1 MENFPSSCLRLCLT
15 FQTFRAYGV
24 SRRQS
29 RAPCSPP
36 PLSLSPAPR
45 FWGTEAR
52 KVRKGAEFLGNG
64 EFWKQQLWMKHQRV
78 LLPGAFPSWEQGM
91 GGMGMGKQLMGCLCS
106 ERCVEISSPLEHYT
120 QSNYLTEK
128 SLPSLS
134 PLWFLSKAPISLHQ
148 ASFCLLETICWLI
161 VSVYTEKF
169 QTNGSSETPS
179 ILARDSL
186 KKKL

>member
-1 MENFPSSCLRLCLT
+1 MEKFPSSCLRLCLT

-36 PLSLSPAPR
+36 PLLLSPAPR

-106 ERCVEISSPLEHYT
+106 ERCVLRDLFALGALHPEQLPYREKLAIT
-120 QSNYLTEK
+120 Q
-128 SLPSLS
+128 PSLIPFQS
-134 PLWFLSKAPISLHQ
+134 PNKPAPGFILFVRDHLLINSKCLYRKIS
-148 ASFCLLETICWLI
+148 
-161 VSVYTEKF
+161 
-169 QTNGSSETPS
+169 N
-179 ILARDSL
+179 
-186 KKKL
+186 